1 MNFFGGSEGSPDRR
15 DRGLAEVINFP
26 VTLVFM
32 IKVLRLGHRRG
43 RDDRISTHVG
53 LTARQWGADKIVYS
67 GEKDENMLESQRD
80 IIDRW
85 GGDTE
90 IEYRDDWKKVIKD
103 FEGLS
108 VHLTMY
114 GLKIEEEIEGLKQ
127 EFEDRDLLVIVGA
140 EKVPRWVYTQVDY
153 NISVGNQP
161 HSEIAALAVFLDRVQ
176 DDGVKDGFED
186 AEIEVEP
193 SEDRKITREK

>member
-1 MNFFGGSEGSPDRR
+1 
-15 DRGLAEVINFP
+15 
-26 VTLVFM
+26 M
-32 IKVLRLGHRRG
+32 IKILRLGHRLG

-53 LTARQWGADKIVYS
+53 LTARQWGADEIVFS

-90 IEYRDDWKKVIKD
+90 IRYTEEWKKEIKS
-103 FEGLS
+103 FEGLK

-114 GLKIEEEIEGLKQ
+114 GEKIDDKISEMKQ
-127 EFEDRDLLVIVGA
+127 RYSGEDLMVVVGA
-140 EKVPRWVYTQVDY
+140 EKVPRWVYKNVDY

-161 HSEIAALAVFLDRVQ
+161 HSEIAALAVFLDRIQ
-176 DDGVKDGFED
+176 ED
-186 AEIEVEP
+186 LIKEDFQGAEIFVEP
-193 SEDRKITREK
+193 SEDRKLTQEK

>member
-1 MNFFGGSEGSPDRR
+1 
-15 DRGLAEVINFP
+15 
-26 VTLVFM
+26 M

-53 LTARQWGADKIVYS
+53 LTARQWEADKIVFS
-67 GEKDENMLESQRD
+67 GESDDNMIESQRD

-85 GGDTE
+85 GGNTE
-90 IEYRDDWKKVIKD
+90 VEYREDWKKVIKD

-114 GLKIEEEIEGLKQ
+114 GLRIDEEMEGLRE
-127 EFEDRDLLVIVGA
+127 EFEDKDLLVIVGA
-140 EKVPRWVYTQVDY
+140 EKVPRWVYTHVDF

-161 HSEIAALAVFLDRVQ
+161 HSEIAALAVFLDRIQ
-176 DDGVKDGFED
+176 EDGIKEDFEGC
-186 AEIEVEP
+186 EIYVEP
-193 SEDRKITREK
+193 SEDRKLTSKE